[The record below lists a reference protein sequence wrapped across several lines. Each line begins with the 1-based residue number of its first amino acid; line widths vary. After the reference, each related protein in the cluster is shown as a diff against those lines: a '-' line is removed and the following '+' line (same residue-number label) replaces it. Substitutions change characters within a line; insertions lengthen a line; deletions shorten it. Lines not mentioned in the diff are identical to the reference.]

1 MEFSRKHTANVHEAF
16 SQIRE
21 IVGRLVAK
29 RDERRDGF
37 ARVMRKAM
45 ETQLGG
51 STDEVLKVLTAKGI
65 TRALAK
71 EALKVAKESGRF
83 TVFALVD
90 ALTRMSRRM
99 KFAGERTDA
108 DAKAA
113 SLLTL
118 AA

>member
-1 MEFSRKHTANVHEAF
+1 V
-16 SQIRE
+16 
-21 IVGRLVAK
+21 L
-29 RDERRDGF
+29 
-37 ARVMRKAM
+37 RV

-51 STDEVLKVLTAKGI
+51 STDEVLKVLSAKGI

-71 EALKVAKESGRF
+71 EALEVAKESGRF

-90 ALTRMSRRM
+90 ALTRMSKRM

-108 DAKAA
+108 DVKAA
-113 SLLTL
+113 SLLAL